1 MEQVNHPRHYNTRK
15 DNLECIDIIRHYT
28 FDVGC
33 AVKYLW
39 RAGQKED
46 IGRPM
51 REKEI
56 EDLEK
61 ALWYIGDELYFGI
74 DRDGFAGMV
83 REEEGDLEDMLYG
96 LTDKTFDD
104 IASKKYY
111 EEHVANAMFYLLHVG
126 LVNDR
131 YVYRTKDAVPKLR
144 AAMGEIQERIED
156 LKKAMGK

>member
-1 MEQVNHPRHYNTRK
+1 
-15 DNLECIDIIRHYT
+15 
-28 FDVGC
+28 
-33 AVKYLW
+33 
-39 RAGQKED
+39 
-46 IGRPM
+46 M